1 MVESGMSPYVLKR
14 VLDIVD
20 EGCPTV
26 LCENGKK
33 MEILFI
39 NVWDLN

>member
-14 VLDIVD
+14 VLDIAD
-20 EGCPTV
+20 EGCPTL

-33 MEILFI
+33 MEFLFI
-39 NVWDLN
+39 NVWHLN